1 VLYRIVEMSKRQD
14 RKGYNKR
21 LYEQH
26 LERLKNIKPTVD
38 NREPKHLP
46 YSKKW
51 ENEYNRNVDAIH
63 DSNMKLVTR
72 LINKT
77 SCIDNKLDRRMKE
90 VSDFKR
96 QMIFHKRRMEMEKI
110 VSENV
115 ILLNRLKNVESTLK
129 N

>member
-1 VLYRIVEMSKRQD
+1 MLELSKRQD
-14 RKGYNKR
+14 RKGYTKR

-26 LERLKNIKPTVD
+26 LERIHNAKPTVD

-51 ENEYNRNVDAIH
+51 ENEYNRKIDKINDF
-63 DSNMKLVTR
+63 NTKLAYR

-77 SCIDNKLDRRMKE
+77 SCIDNQLDRRMKE
-90 VSDFKR
+90 VLDFKR
-96 QMIFHKRRMEMEKI
+96 QMIINKRRMEMEKI
-110 VSENV
+110 VSENI
-115 ILLNRLKNVESTLK
+115 ILLNRLKNIEPTLK

>member
-1 VLYRIVEMSKRQD
+1 MSKKQD
-14 RKGYNKR
+14 RKGYTKR

-26 LERLKNIKPTVD
+26 LERLKNMKPTVD

-51 ENEYNRNVDAIH
+51 ENEYNRKIDKINDF
-63 DSNMKLVTR
+63 NTKLVYR

-77 SCIDNKLDRRMKE
+77 SCIDNQLDRRMKE
-90 VSDFKR
+90 VLDFKR
-96 QMIFHKRRMEMEKI
+96 QMVINKRRMEMEKI
-110 VSENV
+110 VSENI
-115 ILLNRLKNVESTLK
+115 ILLNRLKNIEPTLK

>member
-1 VLYRIVEMSKRQD
+1 MLEFSKRQD
-14 RKGYNKR
+14 RKGYTKR

-26 LERLKNIKPTVD
+26 LERLKNMKPTVD

-51 ENEYNRNVDAIH
+51 ENEYNRKIDKINDF
-63 DSNMKLVTR
+63 NTKLVYR

-77 SCIDNKLDRRMKE
+77 SRIDNQLDRRMKE
-90 VSDFKR
+90 VLDFKR
-96 QMIFHKRRMEMEKI
+96 QMMINKRRMEMEKI
-110 VSENV
+110 VSENI
-115 ILLNRLKNVESTLK
+115 ILLNRLKNIEPTLK

>member
-1 VLYRIVEMSKRQD
+1 MSKKQD
-14 RKGYNKR
+14 RKGCTKR

-26 LERLKNIKPTVD
+26 LERLKNMKPTVD

-51 ENEYNRNVDAIH
+51 ENEYNRKIDKINDF
-63 DSNMKLVTR
+63 NTKLVYR

-77 SCIDNKLDRRMKE
+77 SRIDNQLDRRMKE
-90 VSDFKR
+90 VLDFKR
-96 QMIFHKRRMEMEKI
+96 QMIINKRRMEMEKI
-110 VSENV
+110 VSENI
-115 ILLNRLKNVESTLK
+115 ILLNRLKNIEPTLK

>member
-1 VLYRIVEMSKRQD
+1 MSKKQD
-14 RKGYNKR
+14 RKGYTKR

-26 LERLKNIKPTVD
+26 LERLKNMKPTVD

-51 ENEYNRNVDAIH
+51 ENEYNRKIDKINDF
-63 DSNMKLVTR
+63 NTKLVYR

-77 SCIDNKLDRRMKE
+77 SCIDNQLDRRMKE
-90 VSDFKR
+90 VLDFKR
-96 QMIFHKRRMEMEKI
+96 QMIINKRRMEMEKI
-110 VSENV
+110 VSENI
-115 ILLNRLKNVESTLK
+115 ILLNRLKNIEPTLK